1 MKEKLDS
8 DFSRHNDGLHID
20 TQVQQLAAVVTR
32 FQVTDQNRWKRLF
45 DTSARERAAVGI
57 NGALV
62 FVDADTPEYMIVIYQ
77 VDDIRRAKAYLTL
90 QRNTDREFEVGVSE
104 MQIWLGVEP

>member
-1 MKEKLDS
+1 M
-8 DFSRHNDGLHID
+8 
-20 TQVQQLAAVVTR
+20 
-32 FQVTDQNRWKRLF
+32 F

-57 NGALV
+57 NGALL

-77 VDDIRRAKAYLTL
+77 VDDIRRAKAYLTMDR
-90 QRNTDREFEVGVSE
+90 QIDRESKVGVDE